1 MNPERPPARQRV
13 VVTSPRT
20 RAPRVPR
27 PYPASREIDEQ
38 SELGAVYMRS
48 LIRAQRRLGLLLC
61 AVVCGSVAA
70 LPLVF
75 ALAPSVAAQRL
86 FGLPLP
92 WLLLGGLVFPLFV
105 LAGWCYVRQ
114 AERGE
119 REFAELVER
128 S

>member
-1 MNPERPPARQRV
+1 MTSPQKPAAQRV

-20 RAPRVPR
+20 RAPRAPR

-48 LIRAQRRLGLLLC
+48 LIRTQRRLGLLLC
-61 AVVCGSVAA
+61 AVVCGSVAS
-70 LPLVF
+70 LPLIF
-75 ALAPSVAAQRL
+75 TLAPSVAAQRVL
-86 FGLPLP
+86 GIQLP
-92 WLLLGGLVFPLFV
+92 WVLLGGLVFPVFI
-105 LAGWCYVRQ
+105 LAGWFYVRQ
-114 AERGE
+114 SERNE

>member
-1 MNPERPPARQRV
+1 MTSPQRPPTQRV

-20 RAPRVPR
+20 RAPRAPR

-48 LIRAQRRLGLLLC
+48 LIRTQRRLGLLLC

-75 ALAPSVAAQRL
+75 TFAPDVGAQRL
-86 FGLPLP
+86 LGLPLP
-92 WLLLGGLVFPLFV
+92 WLLLGFLVFPVFV
-105 LAGWCYVRQ
+105 LAGWFYVRQ
-114 AERGE
+114 AERNE

>member
-1 MNPERPPARQRV
+1 V

-20 RAPRVPR
+20 RAPRAPR

-48 LIRAQRRLGLLLC
+48 LIRTQRRLGLLLC

-75 ALAPSVAAQRL
+75 TFMPSVGAQRL

-92 WLLLGGLVFPLFV
+92 WLLLGGLVFPVFV
-105 LAGWCYVRQ
+105 LAGWFYVRQ
-114 AERGE
+114 VERSE

>member
-1 MNPERPPARQRV
+1 MTGPDRPHAQRV

-20 RAPRVPR
+20 RAPRAPR

-48 LIRAQRRLGLLLC
+48 LVRAQRRLGLGLC

-75 ALAPSVAAQRL
+75 ALAPAVAAQRVL
-86 FGLPLP
+86 GVPLP
-92 WLLLGGLVFPLFV
+92 WLLLGGVVFPVFV

-114 AERGE
+114 AERAE